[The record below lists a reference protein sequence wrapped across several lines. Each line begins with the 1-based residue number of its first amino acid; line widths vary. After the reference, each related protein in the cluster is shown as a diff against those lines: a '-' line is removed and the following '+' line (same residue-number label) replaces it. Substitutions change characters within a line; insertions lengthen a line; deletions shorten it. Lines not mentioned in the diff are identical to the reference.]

1 MAPRALLT
9 LAWGSSRA
17 ATSLAVASAAWM
29 LSGLTPSPLINGL
42 LPAVVSAP
50 LLLPLPSR
58 PRLGTLL
65 QLLAGLGLLAIA
77 ARVMPLPVAA
87 TLLALALLSAGGQL
101 VDLPVQRQLSAV
113 AGVPMA
119 ALRTG
124 AEAGRLLGN
133 TLAGV
138 LFPLGKGLLQFS
150 QALVLLLPLVALVR
164 WLRPAPVEATATVGI
179 TAASAGTV
187 ASTSPA
193 PTRLE
198 PAPLLQGMLF
208 GALFGLI
215 PLWVRQ
221 EGAGNC
227 FDFAMVLTAYGLGRA
242 AAEALQARLRLAAAP
257 GYLLLAAGVAGTQV
271 LPGWGAVLL
280 FVPLGLLAA
289 SSDQRLILALGPADD
304 PALRAQRFNRSAC
317 LGGLAGS
324 VAMGLAGQALGLA
337 GVLPLQLLAFGLA
350 AVLIPRLLPAQR

>member
-1 MAPRALLT
+1 MTAPRALFT

-58 PRLGTLL
+58 PRFGTLL
-65 QLLAGLGLLAIA
+65 QLLAGLLLLAIA
-77 ARVMPLPVAA
+77 ARLMPLPVLGTFAA
-87 TLLALALLSAGGQL
+87 LLVLSAGAQL
-101 VDLPVQRQLSAV
+101 VDLPVQRQLTAS

-124 AEAGRLLGN
+124 AEAGRLVGN

-138 LFPLGKGLLQFS
+138 LFPLGKALLQFS
-150 QALVLLLPLVALVR
+150 QALLLLLPLVALVS
-164 WLRPAPVEATATVGI
+164 WLRPAPAQPSPDLAP
-179 TAASAGTV
+179 ASA
-187 ASTSPA
+187 
-193 PTRLE
+193 RLE
-198 PAPLLQGMLF
+198 PAPLVQGILF

-215 PLWVRQ
+215 PLWVREQ
-221 EGAGNC
+221 GAGNC

-242 AAEALQARLRLAAAP
+242 AAEALQARLRMAVAP
-257 GYLLLAAGVAGTQV
+257 GYVLLAAGLAGTQL

-280 FVPLGLLAA
+280 FVPLGLLAS
-289 SSDQRLILALGPADD
+289 SSDQRLIQALGPADD

-317 LGGLAGS
+317 LGGLIGS
-324 VAMGLAGQALGLA
+324 IAMGLVGQAVGLA
-337 GVLPLQLLAFGLA
+337 GVLPLQLLAFLLA

>member
-1 MAPRALLT
+1 MTAPRALLT

-42 LPAVVSAP
+42 LPAAVSAP

-65 QLLAGLGLLAIA
+65 QQLASLMLLAIA
-77 ARVMPLPVAA
+77 ARVIPAPVLA
-87 TLLALALLSAGGQL
+87 TLSALLLLSAGGQL
-101 VDLPVQRQLSAV
+101 VDLPVQRLLSGS

-124 AEAGRLLGN
+124 AEAGRLVGN
-133 TLAGV
+133 SLAGI
-138 LFPLGKGLLQFS
+138 LFPLGKALLQFS
-150 QALVLLLPLVALVR
+150 QALVLLLPLVALVS
-164 WLRPAPVEATATVGI
+164 WLRPAVAAAETTAVPASENAVVHHPS
-179 TAASAGTV
+179 AA
-187 ASTSPA
+187 
-193 PTRLE
+193 RLE
-198 PAPLLQGMLF
+198 PAPLLQGILF

-242 AAEALQARLRLAAAP
+242 AAEALQPQMRLGSAP
-257 GYLLLAAGVAGTQV
+257 GYLLLAAGLAGTQL

-289 SSDQRLILALGPADD
+289 SSDQHLILALGPADD

-324 VAMGLAGQALGLA
+324 IAMGLAGQAVGLA
-337 GVLPLQLLAFGLA
+337 GVLPLQLLAFVLA
-350 AVLIPRLLPAQR
+350 AVLIPRLLPSRR

>member
-1 MAPRALLT
+1 MTAPRALFT

-17 ATSLAVASAAWM
+17 AISLAVASAAWM

-58 PRLGTLL
+58 PRFGTLL
-65 QLLAGLGLLAIA
+65 QLLAGLLLLAIA
-77 ARVMPLPVAA
+77 ARLMPLPVLGTFSA
-87 TLLALALLSAGGQL
+87 LLVLSAGAQL
-101 VDLPVQRQLSAV
+101 VDLPVQRQLNAS

-119 ALRTG
+119 VLRTG
-124 AEAGRLLGN
+124 AEAGRLVGN

-138 LFPLGKGLLQFS
+138 LFPLGKALLQFS
-150 QALVLLLPLVALVR
+150 QALLLLLPLVALVS
-164 WLRPAPVEATATVGI
+164 WLRPASAPTAPIEAP
-179 TAASAGTV
+179 
-187 ASTSPA
+187 SPA
-193 PTRLE
+193 RLE
-198 PAPLLQGMLF
+198 AAPLLQGILF

-215 PLWVRQ
+215 PLWVREQ
-221 EGAGNC
+221 GAGNC

-242 AAEALQARLRLAAAP
+242 AAEALQAPLRLASTLA
-257 GYLLLAAGVAGTQV
+257 YVLLAAGLAGTQL

-280 FVPLGLLAA
+280 FVPLGLLA
-289 SSDQRLILALGPADD
+289 SRSDQRLIQALGPADD

-317 LGGLAGS
+317 LGGLIGS
-324 VAMGLAGQALGLA
+324 IAMGLAGQAVGLA
-337 GVLPLQLLAFGLA
+337 GVLPLQLLAFLLA

>member
-1 MAPRALLT
+1 MAAPRALFT
-9 LAWGSSRA
+9 LAWAASRA
-17 ATSLAVASAAWM
+17 ASSLAVASAAWM

-65 QLLAGLGLLAIA
+65 QVLAAVVLLAIA
-77 ARVMPLPVAA
+77 ARLIPLAVLA
-87 TLLALALLSAGGQL
+87 TFLAVLLLSAGAQL
-101 VDLPVQRQLSAV
+101 VDLPVQRLLRAA
-113 AGVPMA
+113 AGIPMA

-124 AEAGRLLGN
+124 AEAGRLVGN
-133 TLAGV
+133 SLAGV
-138 LFPLGKGLLQFS
+138 LFPLGKALLQFS
-150 QALVLLLPLVALVR
+150 QVLVLLLPLVALVA
-164 WLRPAPVEATATVGI
+164 WLPP
-179 TAASAGTV
+179 SADEP
-187 ASTSPA
+187 ASTPA
-193 PTRLE
+193 APARLE

-242 AAEALQARLRLAAAP
+242 AAEALQARLRLGAAS
-257 GYLLLAAGVAGTQV
+257 GYLLLALGLAATQW

-280 FVPLGLLAA
+280 FVPLGLLA
-289 SSDQRLILALGPADD
+289 SCSDQRLIQALGPADD

-324 VAMGLAGQALGLA
+324 VAMGLAGQTLGLA

-350 AVLIPRLLPAQR
+350 AVLIPRLLPVPR

>member
-1 MAPRALLT
+1 MRAPRALLT

-29 LSGLTPSPLINGL
+29 LSGLTPSPLVNGL

-77 ARVMPLPVAA
+77 ARLIPLPVAA
-87 TLLALALLSAGGQL
+87 TLVSLLLLSAGGQL
-101 VDLPVQRQLSAV
+101 VDLPVQRQLSAE
-113 AGVPMA
+113 AGVPMT
-119 ALRTG
+119 ALRTS
-124 AEAGRLLGN
+124 AEAGRLVGN

-138 LFPLGKGLLQFS
+138 LFPLGKALLQFS
-150 QALVLLLPLVALVR
+150 QALVLLLPLVGLVGR
-164 WLRPAPVEATATVGI
+164 LRPASAGQI
-179 TAASAGTV
+179 DTAAIAG
-187 ASTSPA
+187 APA
-193 PTRLE
+193 PPARLE

-227 FDFAMVLTAYGLGRA
+227 FDFAMVFTAYGLGRA
-242 AAEALQARLRLAAAP
+242 AAEALQGRLRLPAAP
-257 GYLLLAAGVAGTQV
+257 GYLLLAAGLAGTQV

-280 FVPLGLLAA
+280 FVPLGLLAS
-289 SSDQRLILALGPADD
+289 SSDQRLIQALGPADD

-324 VAMGLAGQALGLA
+324 VAMGLAGQGLGLA